1 MLVPG
6 TLGARSVAS
15 LIERQVV
22 PGVELLSTLVAVAAA
37 LAAGLLFANLA
48 VPPRKAL

>member
-1 MLVPG
+1 VPG
-6 TLGARSVAS
+6 TLGAASVAS
-15 LIERQVV
+15 LLARQVA
-22 PGVELLSTLVAVAAA
+22 PGAALVATLVSVAAA